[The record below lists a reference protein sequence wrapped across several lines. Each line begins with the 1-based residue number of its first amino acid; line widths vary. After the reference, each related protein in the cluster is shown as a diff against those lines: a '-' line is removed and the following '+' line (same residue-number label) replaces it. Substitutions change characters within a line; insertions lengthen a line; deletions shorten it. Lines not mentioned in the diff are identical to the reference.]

1 MSNYPPTCVGLN
13 ISKYVIKK
21 LMMIIIHYITRQNQ
35 SIGTNYQYEICR
47 FRNLFVP
54 TVNLSNDGREKHV
67 V

>member
-13 ISKYVIKK
+13 ISKYVIKR

-35 SIGTNYQYEICR
+35 SIGTCLYKICG
-47 FRNLFVP
+47 FKNLFVP